1 MMAEMK
7 DDNDELAMLEK
18 DIKEFWTKFKTICC
32 HGPIDQVLGLRDS
45 WYESINSLSDKW
57 SKRLKEGDEI
67 INKFHEYTNEV
78 CVLNKSIEEKQA
90 KISAALSNI
99 TDEEKEKTDLMNS
112 IQELKEELI
121 QNSKSKH
128 KKAEETEERL
138 LKAEKLFKERLGLEI
153 RKTCDKHLQFVFRC
167 IDHKDFQKP
176 YILTLSINEEGAY
189 EVVSCSP
196 PLDCTEE
203 LQRKVRET
211 NNFSAF
217 IANVRKAFIALTYK

>member
-90 KISAALSNI
+90 KISTALSKI

-153 RKTCDKHLQFVFRC
+153 RKTC
-167 IDHKDFQKP
+167 
-176 YILTLSINEEGAY
+176 
-189 EVVSCSP
+189 VVSCSP

-203 LQRKVRET
+203 LQQKVRET

>member
-1 MMAEMK
+1 MASPACALAQPIIRQDDRLRAGRESGCDFECREKPERTMAEMK

-18 DIKEFWTKFKTICC
+18 DIKEFWAKFKTICC
-32 HGPIDQVLGLRDS
+32 LEPIDQVLGLRDS
-45 WYESINSLSDKW
+45 FYESINSLSDKW

-67 INKFHEYTNEV
+67 INKFYEY
-78 CVLNKSIEEKQA
+78 
-90 KISAALSNI
+90 SNA
-99 TDEEKEKTDLMNS
+99 
-112 IQELKEELI
+112 
-121 QNSKSKH
+121 KH
-128 KKAEETEERL
+128 KTEEAEERFQ
-138 LKAEKLFKERLGLEI
+138 KAEKLFKERLGLEI
-153 RKTCDKHLQFVFRC
+153 RKTCDKHLQFVFRY

-217 IANVRKAFIALTYK
+217 IANVRKAFIALTYQ

>member
-1 MMAEMK
+1 MAEMK

-18 DIKEFWTKFKTICC
+18 DIKEFWAKFKTICC
-32 HGPIDQVLGLRDS
+32 LEPIDQVLGLRDS
-45 WYESINSLSDKW
+45 FYESINNLSDKW

-67 INKFHEYTNEV
+67 INKFHEYSNEV
-78 CVLNKSIEEKQA
+78 CELNKSIEEKQA
-90 KISAALSNI
+90 KISEVLSNI

-121 QNSKSKH
+121 RNSKSKH
-128 KKAEETEERL
+128 KTEETEERL
-138 LKAEKLFKERLGLEI
+138 QKAEKLFKERLGLEI

-217 IANVRKAFIALTYK
+217 IANVRKAFIALTYQ